1 MSLYSGIPRYAS
13 FGRVNIESER
23 SCDKVRGGIQ
33 MIEHIRDIIAWG
45 LNEDFWSEDSLL
57 VEGYYNTF
65 NEVLNCE
72 GFTIWDDQRNTVY
85 ITLQNGK
92 EYKITIEEGEVC
104 I

>member
-1 MSLYSGIPRYAS
+1 
-13 FGRVNIESER
+13 
-23 SCDKVRGGIQ
+23 

-45 LNEDFWSEDSLL
+45 LNADFGSEDSLL
-57 VEGYYNTF
+57 VAGQYNTF
-65 NEVLNCE
+65 NEVINCE
-72 GFTIWDDQRNTVY
+72 GFTIWDDQRNTVD

>member
-1 MSLYSGIPRYAS
+1 
-13 FGRVNIESER
+13 
-23 SCDKVRGGIQ
+23 
-33 MIEHIRDIIAWG
+33 MIEHIRDLIAG
-45 LNEDFWSEDSLL
+45 CLNEDFWSEDSLL

-65 NEVLNCE
+65 NEGLNCE
-72 GFTIWDDQRNTVY
+72 GFTIWDDRRNTVY

>member
-1 MSLYSGIPRYAS
+1 
-13 FGRVNIESER
+13 
-23 SCDKVRGGIQ
+23 

-57 VEGYYNTF
+57 AEGYYNTF
-65 NEVLNCE
+65 DEVLNCE

>member
-1 MSLYSGIPRYAS
+1 
-13 FGRVNIESER
+13 
-23 SCDKVRGGIQ
+23 

-65 NEVLNCE
+65 NEALNCE

-92 EYKITIEEGEVC
+92 EYKITIEEGEIC

>member
-1 MSLYSGIPRYAS
+1 MY
-13 FGRVNIESER
+13 RVVQDLTHDELDELKLSYLSVLENDTEYPAWLPDPE
-23 SCDKVRGGIQ
+23 
-33 MIEHIRDIIAWG
+33 DIS
-45 LNEDFWSEDSLL
+45 D
-57 VEGYYNTF
+57 
-65 NEVLNCE
+65 EVLNCE

>member
-1 MSLYSGIPRYAS
+1 MDAIAR
-13 FGRVNIESER
+13 ISE
-23 SCDKVRGGIQ
+23 GGIQ
-33 MIEHIRDIIAWG
+33 RIEHIRDIIAGG

-57 VEGYYNTF
+57 AEGYYNIF
-65 NEVLNCE
+65 GEVLNCE
-72 GFTIWDDQRNTVY
+72 GFTIWDDRRNTVY

>member
-1 MSLYSGIPRYAS
+1 
-13 FGRVNIESER
+13 
-23 SCDKVRGGIQ
+23 

-45 LNEDFWSEDSLL
+45 LNEDFWSEASLL